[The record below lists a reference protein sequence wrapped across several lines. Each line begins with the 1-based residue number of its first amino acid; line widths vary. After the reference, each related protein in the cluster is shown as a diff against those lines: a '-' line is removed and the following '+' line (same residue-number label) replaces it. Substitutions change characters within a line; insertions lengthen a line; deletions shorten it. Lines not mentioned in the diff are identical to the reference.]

1 MPSPNRRTSSFS
13 TDQAV
18 AAASLLRSLTSRLH
32 SLPGPEAESLAQTL
46 LAPAGLVHDLRVL
59 VEAATAR
66 AGITSPPGEGPLPE
80 LRHHPADVDQ
90 RPAGRPAP
98 VRRLPSR
105 SSSPG
110 TRGLPHPTASVAPE

>member
-1 MPSPNRRTSSFS
+1 MPSPNRHTSSFS

-32 SLPGPEAESLAQTL
+32 SLPGPEAESLAQSL
-46 LAPAGLVHDLRVL
+46 LVPAGLVHDLRVL

-66 AGITSPPGEGPLPE
+66 AGIRSPPGEASLPE
-80 LRHHPADVDQ
+80 LRQHPADVEQ
-90 RPAGRPAP
+90 RPGGRPAP
-98 VRRLPSR
+98 VRRPPNR

-110 TRGLPHPTASVAPE
+110 TRGLTHPMASVAPE